1 MTKRKKIIQPG
12 DKITRDPDML
22 ASKMDDE
29 YVMMSVE
36 QGEYYGLDET
46 GSLIWE
52 LLEHETTP
60 LEIIKNLITE
70 YDVQKEQCNE
80 ETMHFLNE
88 LYQKGLIKISD

>member
-1 MTKRKKIIQPG
+1 MTKKKKTIHPD
-12 DKITRDPDML
+12 DKIMRDPDML

-46 GSLIWE
+46 GSRIWE
-52 LLEHETTP
+52 LLEEETTP
-60 LEIIKNLITE
+60 MQIIETLTTE
-70 YDVQKEQCNE
+70 YDVPKDQCNE

-88 LYQKGLIKISD
+88 LYQKGLVKIN